1 MGNGYGDYIN
11 KQYKQVKEPKT
22 YKTTGTQYNKAQEK
36 ERAEIRS
43 QLANDISY
51 WSQKRGT
58 PIDPSNNPVA
68 IAENYYKRQER
79 VAEVEKAGQK
89 RMNSNGGKGKY
100 SAEDRLAEFKKYR
113 EKDQKTSS
121 KAYEKEIGE
130 TATSDFKKSYN
141 YSSNRGIN
149 ESDVR
154 FEAFMDKQ
162 KKKNN
167 TVAQLLSGT
176 NVEENKKKEKGFL
189 QKALEFGKSLT
200 AFDDANFKESRA
212 KTGGDKEG
220 AERFASRTAN
230 SVLLGLPAQ
239 LEKSVTGEVAPYQT
253 ARKFGDGKGTDTAAD
268 LLGYLVPGVG
278 IAKGLRGTS
287 LGAKGLGA
295 LAKQPLTKETAKQIA
310 KQTAK
315 EGASVGAIMS
325 GAEIAGR
332 ETLNPEDYNWK
343 QNLAQFGLETGAGAV
358 LDPAVTLGLGKLLS
372 KIKKPP
378 IGNTPVEKS
387 IQETLAELPPP
398 PQRGPQPR
406 NPGEPLQG
414 LLEQISVRPVGKELA
429 ATTTKQRPGI
439 EGLMKAYK
447 GQDVSNVSSALSKQ
461 ADNGMPKNAY
471 ESISDAPVKKDEV
484 FKEIEN
490 LKENI
495 KQFNDNLPKLKEVE
509 MSKLDS
515 TTQNENK
522 RLMDEYVQADDL
534 WKAAKE
540 IQETFK
546 KPSTRP
552 EWAHFS
558 VDSKLRASDEFS
570 AIPNRFVAKGENK
583 NHGTDF
589 AKAMDLAGFKNETDF
604 INHLQYIDS
613 QLNVKT
619 RKDLSKM
626 DNTSFKAAEKY
637 VMDLDKQIESQLK
650 AQFGISDMEKQID
663 ELSSQMKSREGT
675 NASPNK
681 QTVLDKADPV
691 KDVAKENKELYKDMA
706 EDAIRNS
713 DLWKDKSPI
722 FLSRETLE
730 RNFEDIAGKDDGK
743 KLKEYYIQPVRQKET
758 ERIRFVNDQRKT
770 VESFGM
776 KAKSKDDQLVQMYGE
791 GKISLENLKID
802 TPNWE
807 KVIEVSDWYKENYNT
822 LIDTANRVLSEAGEK
837 TIPKRENYFPHYK
850 GVDELFETLKKF
862 GIDMENYSLPTGING
877 LTENFKPNKKFFANA
892 MQRKTDETTF
902 GAIEG
907 FDRYIEG
914 ISQLIYHTENIKK
927 LRALEGSLRNKYGE
941 STHLTNLV
949 VNLKEQGNLLA
960 GKKAAA
966 DRYVEQHFGRK
977 AYSVLDTIKQ
987 RTGLNML
994 GYNIGSAST
1003 AFIPLTH
1010 AAATTSKTAFAKG
1023 MMDTIT
1029 NIVRKDGFADA
1040 SGFLTRRVGSKP
1052 LVRSWWNKIEN
1063 NSMGMMD
1070 LVDRFSSQT
1079 IVRGKYYELLEKG
1092 IPEKEA
1098 LQQADDWAGRIMAD
1112 RSKGQQPTLFASRTL
1127 GPIMQFQIEVNNQLS
1142 FLFKDIPKNAANK
1155 KELMSQMTQAVVYG
1169 YLANEVYEQV
1179 LGRRPSFDPIGVFME
1194 SYKNF
1199 SDSEMDTKEA
1209 ATRTIK
1215 GVSEQ
1220 LPFVSPLT
1228 GGRYPI
1234 SAAIPNYKE
1243 YADGN
1248 STLGK
1253 ELIKPAKFLLA
1264 PSGGSQ
1270 AFKTYEGNKVLNERG
1285 VYKNG
1290 KLKYPVDDSPEN
1302 VLKGLFLGPGSFP
1315 ETNAYYDKPYTD
1327 RRTPL
1332 TIKQTEEVDNSSDR
1346 QATYEKIVSD
1356 KKLRSLF
1363 KKLDEASSKKEK
1375 ENLMKRIN
1383 FIKGGE

>member
-1 MGNGYGDYIN
+1 MAMNTRQREMEEAKKRIDRDKATGITPAKKTVLNNN
-11 KQYKQVKEPKT
+11 KET
-22 YKTTGTQYNKAQEK
+22 
-36 ERAEIRS
+36 
-43 QLANDISY
+43 
-51 WSQKRGT
+51 
-58 PIDPSNNPVA
+58 
-68 IAENYYKRQER
+68 
-79 VAEVEKAGQK
+79 
-89 RMNSNGGKGKY
+89 
-100 SAEDRLAEFKKYR
+100 
-113 EKDQKTSS
+113 S
-121 KAYEKEIGE
+121 KAYVEDRPRRLEAKIGSPRKEDAQITYDDKKFNKRKKTKDGGNFEWDGSMLKGLPAKQYGKTYAAKFDSLANEAGIPNNQRGAFKDYLDAKEYRANPDANLDKATFENNRNVDRLMKKDEREKAQKVLE
-130 TATSDFKKSYN
+130 
-141 YSSNRGIN
+141 SNKGQ
-149 ESDVR
+149 VK
-154 FEAFMDKQ
+154 AQTKAMD
-162 KKKNN
+162 
-167 TVAQLLSGT
+167 
-176 NVEENKKKEKGFL
+176 KGFL
-189 QKALEFGKSLT
+189 QKALDFGKSLT

-239 LEKSVTGEVAPYQT
+239 LEKSVTGKVAPYQT
-253 ARKFGDGKGTDTAAD
+253 ARIFGDGKGTDTAAD

-325 GAEIAGR
+325 GTEITGR
-332 ETLNPEDYNWK
+332 EALNPEDYNWK

-372 KIKKPP
+372 KIKKSPT
-378 IGNTPVEKS
+378 GNAPVEKS

-406 NPGEPLQG
+406 DPGEPLQG
-414 LLEQISVRPVGKELA
+414 LLEQLSARPVGKELA

-439 EGLMKAYK
+439 EALMKAYK
-447 GQDVSNVSSALSKQ
+447 GQDVPSALSKQ

-471 ESISDAPVKKDEV
+471 ESIVEAPVKKDEV
-484 FKEIEN
+484 
-490 LKENI
+490 
-495 KQFNDNLPKLKEVE
+495 LPV
-509 MSKLDS
+509 
-515 TTQNENK
+515 
-522 RLMDEYVQADDL
+522 
-534 WKAAKE
+534 
-540 IQETFK
+540 
-546 KPSTRP
+546 
-552 EWAHFS
+552 
-558 VDSKLRASDEFS
+558 
-570 AIPNRFVAKGENK
+570 
-583 NHGTDF
+583 
-589 AKAMDLAGFKNETDF
+589 
-604 INHLQYIDS
+604 
-613 QLNVKT
+613 
-619 RKDLSKM
+619 
-626 DNTSFKAAEKY
+626 
-637 VMDLDKQIESQLK
+637 
-650 AQFGISDMEKQID
+650 
-663 ELSSQMKSREGT
+663 
-675 NASPNK
+675 
-681 QTVLDKADPV
+681 V

-791 GKISLENLKID
+791 GKISLENLKKD

-807 KVIEVSDWYKENYNT
+807 KVIEVSDWYKENYSM
-822 LIDTANRVLSEAGEK
+822 LIDTANKVLSETGEK

-1199 SDSEMDTKEA
+1199 SDSEMDKKEA
-1209 ATRTIK
+1209 TTRTLK
-1215 GVSEQ
+1215 EVSNQ
-1220 LPFVSPLT
+1220 LPFTSGLT
-1228 GGRYPI
+1228 GGGRFPI
-1234 SAAIPNYKE
+1234 TAALPSLNIDNY
-1243 YADGN
+1243 A
-1248 STLGK
+1248 TGK
-1253 ELIKPAKFLLA
+1253 TTVGDELFKPVKYLA
-1264 PSGGSQ
+1264 LPAGGGQ
-1270 AFKTYEGNKVLNERG
+1270 IAKTYQANKILNERG
-1285 VYKNG
+1285 VYKND

-1302 VLKGLFLGPGSFP
+1302 VLKGLLLGNSSLP
-1315 ETNAYYDKPYTD
+1315 ETGEYYKKPYNE
-1327 RRTPL
+1327 RRSPL
-1332 TIKQTEEVDNSSDR
+1332 TAKQTAEIDKSEDR
-1346 QATYEKIVSD
+1346 KATFDRILRE
-1356 KKLRSLF
+1356 KKL
-1363 KKLDEASSKKEK
+1363 KKLVERLDATTGKKER
-1375 ENLMKRIN
+1375 EELMKQIN
-1383 FIKGGE
+1383 YLKGGK